1 MPYLRLRARGACLR
15 GNLKWRSTVHRV
27 NLAHLTAVLCPRQ
40 GDNCTFQSASCARE
54 AFPWW
59 EVLVVVVV
67 ILVIAAIAIP
77 SMLRARVKANE
88 AAAIANM
95 RTINTAESMYYNN
108 YPDVGYAGSLA
119 DLGSHGSNC
128 ETPGKTNAC
137 LVMDEE
143 LVSGLKS
150 GYVFDL
156 VGDGQAPTQGYTLT
170 ALPEASSTTGRCSF
184 TSNQMGAIRAK
195 SSGGGGKFSLSGNTC
210 DQSVSVAPAP

>member
-1 MPYLRLRARGACLR
+1 M
-15 GNLKWRSTVHRV
+15 
-27 NLAHLTAVLCPRQ
+27 
-40 GDNCTFQSASCARE
+40 
-54 AFPWW
+54 

-77 SMLRARVKANE
+77 SMLRARMKANE
-88 AAAIANM
+88 SAAVANM
-95 RTINTAESMYYNN
+95 RTINTAESMYYNT

-143 LVSGLKS
+143 LTSGLKG

-156 VGDGQAPTQGYTLT
+156 LGDGQVPTQAYTLT
-170 ALPEASSTTGRCSF
+170 ALPEASSTTGRCTFS
-184 TSNQMGAIRAK
+184 SNQMGAIAAQT
-195 SSGGGGKFSLSGNTC
+195 SGGGGRFSLAGNTC
-210 DQSVSVAPAP
+210 DQTLSVAPSP